1 MNIRPHNTR
10 RSNASTSP
18 HDAVIGSPEPALLT
32 SPKASVPSVM
42 LTPSTIAASSTSLDG
57 VSPLSA
63 STASVHGMLAHRDG
77 SPGSKKRSPDDD
89 SAVTPN
95 SKQPKLSAKNGV
107 ALDDIVWDSKDHVE
121 LNFHLL
127 YPELNVSDC
136 YETVVKNIVNKYTLP
151 TLREFYNTLGLPPM
165 KFSKKSGAVETLVP
179 LLVAMCSSAPQ
190 EVDMEVSVAVPDV
203 PHVAGLSKGGSIF
216 CISDDQ
222 KK

>member
-1 MNIRPHNTR
+1 MNIHPHNTR

-18 HDAVIGSPEPALLT
+18 QDTVIGSPEPTLLT

-42 LTPSTIAASSTSLDG
+42 LTPSTIAASSTSFDG

-63 STASVHGMLAHRDG
+63 STASARGMHAHRDVL
-77 SPGSKKRSPDDD
+77 PGPKKRSPDDE

-95 SKQPKLSAKNGV
+95 SKQPKLSSKNGV

-127 YPELNVSDC
+127 NPELNVSDC
-136 YETVVKNIVNKYTLP
+136 YETVVKNIVNKYTLA
-151 TLREFYNTLGLPPM
+151 TLREFYSTLGLPPM
-165 KFSKKSGAVETLVP
+165 KFSKKAGAVEMLVP
-179 LLVAMCSSAPQ
+179 YLVAKCSSAPQ
-190 EVDMEVSVAVPDV
+190 EGDLEVSVAVPDV
-203 PHVAGLSKGGSIF
+203 PQVDGLSKGGSIF